1 MDQQRWL
8 QQQCNHV
15 APINRPVER
24 VQFAA
29 VVKTIKNKRN
39 QAENVEVNRTRRV
52 PSSHK
57 NKQSDKKVKQ
67 RRNPQVVFKGRG
79 IFLRSGDQ
87 RYLQGLAV
95 AADSILY
102 FHPRAGSPKQPR
114 NVRGAMDFYAANAFH
129 VVALLNPSSIGW

>member
-1 MDQQRWL
+1 I
-8 QQQCNHV
+8 NHQ
-15 APINRPVER
+15 IER
-24 VQFAA
+24 VQLPA
-29 VVKTIKNKRN
+29 VVETIKNKRN
-39 QAENVEVNRTRRV
+39 PAENLEVKRTRRD

-79 IFLRSGDQ
+79 IFLRRGDQ
-87 RYLQGLAV
+87 RHLQGLAV

-114 NVRGAMDFYAANAFH
+114 NVRGAMDFYAANA
-129 VVALLNPSSIGW
+129 